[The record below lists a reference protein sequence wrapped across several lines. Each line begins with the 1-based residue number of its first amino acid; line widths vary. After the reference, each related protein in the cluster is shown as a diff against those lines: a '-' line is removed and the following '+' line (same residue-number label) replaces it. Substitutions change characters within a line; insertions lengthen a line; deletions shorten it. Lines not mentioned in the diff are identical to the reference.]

1 MYSSVCPPLGSQV
14 EMLQSV
20 DGAQSIDTSNLAT
33 PAALEVPG
41 KKNGEVLVVA
51 VPGRGAIAYS
61 WNQEEHQVQD
71 QIIALAAESPC
82 CLRAPTNSIH
92 SFTNP
97 YVLLSFSA
105 RPRAVD

>member
-1 MYSSVCPPLGSQV
+1 MHSSFVRLSSPDPQV

-61 WNQEEHQVQD
+61 WNQEEHQVSHHCTRARNQCHP
-71 QIIALAAESPC
+71 LARKP
-82 CLRAPTNSIH
+82 
-92 SFTNP
+92 
-97 YVLLSFSA
+97 
-105 RPRAVD
+105 